1 MIADDAR
8 PRLPRGVRLRE
19 DKVRDRWV
27 LLAPERIVK
36 VNPIAVEILKL
47 CDGSRTLG
55 EIVAGLA
62 ERFKR
67 RSRAR
72 RRRRARAAGFAG
84 GKEDGRAMSEPPP
97 PPRAC
102 SRN

>member
-1 MIADDAR
+1 MTALADEVR

-55 EIVAGLA
+55 EIVSGLA
-62 ERFKR
+62 ERFKADPTR
-67 RSRAR
+67 VGADVRTLLASLAEKRMA
-72 RRRRARAAGFAG
+72 
-84 GKEDGRAMSEPPP
+84 EL
-97 PPRAC
+97 
-102 SRN
+102 

>member
-1 MIADDAR
+1 MIPDDAR

-47 CDGSRTLG
+47 CDGSRSLA

-62 ERFKR
+62 ERFKADP
-67 RSRAR
+67 AR
-72 RRRRARAAGFAG
+72 VG
-84 GKEDGRAMSEPPP
+84 GDVRTLLASLQEKRMAEL
-97 PPRAC
+97 
-102 SRN
+102 

>member
-1 MIADDAR
+1 VIADDAR

-47 CDGSRTLG
+47 CDGSHSLG
-55 EIVAGLA
+55 EIVSGLA
-62 ERFKR
+62 TRFNADPVRVGTDVRALIASLAEKR
-67 RSRAR
+67 MA
-72 RRRRARAAGFAG
+72 
-84 GKEDGRAMSEPPP
+84 EL
-97 PPRAC
+97 
-102 SRN
+102 

>member
-1 MIADDAR
+1 MIADDAK

-47 CDGSRTLG
+47 CDGARSLG
-55 EIVAGLA
+55 EIVADLAGRFNADPARVGGDVRALLASLA
-62 ERFKR
+62 EKR
-67 RSRAR
+67 MA
-72 RRRRARAAGFAG
+72 
-84 GKEDGRAMSEPPP
+84 EL
-97 PPRAC
+97 
-102 SRN
+102 

>member
-1 MIADDAR
+1 MTALDADAR

-19 DKVRDRWV
+19 DKVRARWV

-55 EIVAGLA
+55 EIVGGLA
-62 ERFKR
+62 ERFKADPER
-67 RSRAR
+67 VGADVRTLLASLAEKRMA
-72 RRRRARAAGFAG
+72 
-84 GKEDGRAMSEPPP
+84 EL
-97 PPRAC
+97 
-102 SRN
+102 

>member
-27 LLAPERIVK
+27 LLAPERVVK

-47 CDGSRTLG
+47 VDGKRTLG
-55 EIVAGLA
+55 GIIDDLA
-62 ERFKR
+62 ARF
-67 RSRAR
+67 
-72 RRRRARAAGFAG
+72 AAPR
-84 GKEDGRAMSEPPP
+84 EVLTTDVEAMLLDLADKGAI
-97 PPRAC
+97 RL
-102 SRN
+102 

>member
-19 DKVRDRWV
+19 DKVRARWV

-55 EIVAGLA
+55 EIVGGLA
-62 ERFKR
+62 ERFNAPAERVGADVRALLALLAEKR
-67 RSRAR
+67 MA
-72 RRRRARAAGFAG
+72 
-84 GKEDGRAMSEPPP
+84 EL
-97 PPRAC
+97 
-102 SRN
+102 

>member
-1 MIADDAR
+1 MIPDDAR

-36 VNPIAVEILKL
+36 VNPVAVEILKL
-47 CDGSRTLG
+47 CDGTRPLS

-62 ERFKR
+62 ARFKADP
-67 RSRAR
+67 AR
-72 RRRRARAAGFAG
+72 VG
-84 GKEDGRAMSEPPP
+84 GDVRTLLTSLQEKRMAEL
-97 PPRAC
+97 
-102 SRN
+102 

>member
-1 MIADDAR
+1 MIPDDAR

-19 DKVRDRWV
+19 DKVRERWV

-47 CDGSRTLG
+47 CDGSRSLA

-62 ERFKR
+62 GRFNADPARVGADVRTLIASLAEKR
-67 RSRAR
+67 MA
-72 RRRRARAAGFAG
+72 
-84 GKEDGRAMSEPPP
+84 EL
-97 PPRAC
+97 
-102 SRN
+102 

>member
-1 MIADDAR
+1 MIADDAK

-36 VNPIAVEILKL
+36 VNPIAVEIIKL
-47 CDGSRTLG
+47 CDGSRSLA

-62 ERFKR
+62 ERFNADPERVGADVRGLVASLADKR
-67 RSRAR
+67 MV
-72 RRRRARAAGFAG
+72 
-84 GKEDGRAMSEPPP
+84 EL
-97 PPRAC
+97 
-102 SRN
+102 

>member
-1 MIADDAR
+1 MIADEAR

-19 DKVRDRWV
+19 DKVRERWV
-27 LLAPERIVK
+27 LLAPERVVK

-62 ERFKR
+62 ERFKADPER
-67 RSRAR
+67 VGTDVRALLASLAEKR
-72 RRRRARAAGFAG
+72 MA
-84 GKEDGRAMSEPPP
+84 EL
-97 PPRAC
+97 
-102 SRN
+102 